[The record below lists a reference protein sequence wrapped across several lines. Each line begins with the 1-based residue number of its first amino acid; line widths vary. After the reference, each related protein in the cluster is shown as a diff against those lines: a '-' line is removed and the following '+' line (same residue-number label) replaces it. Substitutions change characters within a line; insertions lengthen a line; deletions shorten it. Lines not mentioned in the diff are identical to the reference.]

1 MSTLVFD
8 QTIVAN
14 MVDDALALC
23 AQRAGLKDKKQAK
36 EALSR
41 GDCRVCEQMR
51 NGLTR
56 KVAEYLGS
64 VDNTIQA
71 IYSYESEYATQ
82 MDEALPPRPNL
93 SPGLSLIARVSRKS
107 AALSSLVASMRSALA
122 EEHKRFG
129 CPKGDATC
137 CELDVVVVDEDEVQK
152 RTGYGALVS
161 SLYVRPIEVWRR

>member
-23 AQRAGLKDKKQAK
+23 AARVGLKDKEQA
-36 EALSR
+36 EDALRR
-41 GDCRVCEQMR
+41 GDCSVCEQMR
-51 NGLTR
+51 NGLTQ

-64 VDNTIQA
+64 VDSTVQA
-71 IYSYESEYATQ
+71 VYSYESEYATQ

-107 AALSSLVASMRSALA
+107 AALSSVVASMRSALA
-122 EEHKRFG
+122 EEHRRLG
-129 CPKGDATC
+129 CPKADATC

-152 RTGYGALVS
+152 RTGYGALVN